1 VSNDYPDNDDSSSD
15 GDRDTDSDSDEMSI
29 PDGLV
34 LRGHDS
40 NRYHT
45 DGSCDRIPDNHV
57 TMRTA
62 VADSW
67 DTMTECAICA
77 ETWAPSGT
85 DKLLCKQCGGS
96 GGRWVPNVDYRL
108 CVACSDHVDLLNAQS
123 RRK

>member
-1 VSNDYPDNDDSSSD
+1 MNNDYPDNDDSSSD
-15 GDRDTDSDSDEMSI
+15 GDTDTDEVPI

-34 LRGHDS
+34 LRGH
-40 NRYHT
+40 NANHYHT
-45 DGSCDRIPDNHV
+45 DGSCTRIPDNHV
-57 TMRTA
+57 TMRAA
-62 VADSW
+62 VAESW

-77 ETWAPSGT
+77 KTWEPPET
-85 DKLLCKQCGGS
+85 DELICERCGGS